1 MKIKTPFNFL
11 ALILIIT
18 FVSCDNL
25 VVKKNPN
32 AGKNDKLI
40 AQADIPVEENKNLT
54 INEILS
60 FDIAFTQLNE
70 IVKSSEFS
78 EKFKG
83 EKSFTVFAP
92 LNGAFSKLPKGTLED
107 LKKEENKE
115 SLTAILNCH
124 IIPGTINEQD
134 IIKAINEGGGSV
146 KLRTLGGN
154 KLIASRKRG
163 KIYLI
168 DKNGNA
174 GRLMKTDI
182 EATNGM
188 IHTLETVMLP
198 KK

>member
-1 MKIKTPFNFL
+1 MKMKSLFNVF
-11 ALILIIT
+11 AIILIIT

-25 VVKKNPN
+25 VVKKESKTLENS
-32 AGKNDKLI
+32 KLI
-40 AQADIPVEENKNLT
+40 AQADIASKENHTAT
-54 INEILS
+54 INELIS
-60 FDIAFTQLNE
+60 YDIAFSELNK
-70 IVKSSEFS
+70 IVQASEYAMKFS
-78 EKFKG
+78 GKR
-83 EKSFTVFAP
+83 SYTIFAP
-92 LNGAFSKLPKGTLED
+92 LNGAFKKLPEGVAEKLQKG
-107 LKKEENKE
+107 ENKE
-115 SLTAILNCH
+115 ELTRILNCH

-134 IIKAINEGGGSV
+134 IIKAINQGGGSV
-146 KLRTLGGN
+146 KLKTLGGTR
-154 KLIASRKRG
+154 LIASRKKG

>member
-115 SLTAILNCH
+115 SLAAILNCH

>member
-11 ALILIIT
+11 AFIIIIT

-54 INEILS
+54 ISEVLS
-60 FDIAFTQLNE
+60 YDIAFSKLNE
-70 IVKSSEFS
+70 IIKSSEFA
-78 EKFKG
+78 EKFEGK
-83 EKSFTVFAP
+83 KSYTVFAP
-92 LNGAFSKLPKGTLED
+92 LNGAFSKLPKATLES
-107 LKKEENKE
+107 LTKEENKE
-115 SLTAILNCH
+115 SLSAILNCH

-146 KLRTLGGN
+146 KLRTLGGTR
-154 KLIASRKRG
+154 LIASRKRG

>member
-11 ALILIIT
+11 VLILIIT

-60 FDIAFTQLNE
+60 YDIAFTQLNE

-83 EKSFTVFAP
+83 ERSFTVFAP
-92 LNGAFSKLPKGTLED
+92 LNGAFAKLPKGTLED

-115 SLTAILNCH
+115 SLAAILNCH

-188 IHTLETVMLP
+188 IHTLETIMLP

>member
-60 FDIAFTQLNE
+60 FDIGFTQLNE
-70 IVKSSEFS
+70 IIKSSEFS

-115 SLTAILNCH
+115 TLAAILNCH

-182 EATNGM
+182 EAANGM